1 MSSSGAEARA
11 FALLQA
17 DRLAEAEAAWREI
30 LGRDPADV
38 RAQHFLGCVL
48 ARTGRLEE
56 ALALLDRSIGR
67 EPRNAMFLANRAR
80 VLGDAGR
87 LDAAIE
93 DLRRAVRSDPR
104 FGAAY
109 HHLGLLLERAGRREE
124 SLAAL
129 RRAVAIDPHA
139 PGANASLGRAL
150 LASGDAA
157 GARDA
162 FERAV
167 AARPGDPELLNNLGL
182 ALNTLGHAE
191 AAIARYRE
199 ALARRPAFAE
209 ARLNCGHALRDAGDL
224 RAAAAMYAQA
234 LADRPGFLEAMLARA
249 GAALDLGDLAAA
261 REGYEQVLAST
272 GESADA
278 RYGLGQ
284 VALREGRYAEGWAG
298 YAWRFATHPPQS
310 IAREIPLPALD
321 AALLGSVRRVFVWG
335 EQGLGDQLLF
345 ASLLPELESRGIG
358 MVLDVD
364 ARLAPLLARHL
375 RGACVASG
383 DRAFEGCDAHIP
395 LGSLGALFRPDAAS
409 FARQPRA
416 LLAADP
422 ARAAQVAAMLPAA
435 SQRIGISWRSF
446 RDRGR
451 GALAAR
457 KSAPL
462 ERFAALGREGV
473 VLVDLQYGDVSEER
487 ARFCARYPGLLARV
501 PGLDPVADLEGLL
514 AAIEACDRV
523 VTTSNVT
530 AHLAGALGKPTLLV
544 FPGGNPPFAYWTF
557 DGEGRTPWYPSVRVV
572 SGPELDTWEKVL
584 ERAAALTGREGQA
597 TD

>member
-1 MSSSGAEARA
+1 MSSSAAEARA

-17 DRLAEAEAAWREI
+17 ERLGEAEAAWREI

-48 ARTGRLEE
+48 ARAGRLEE
-56 ALALLDRSIGR
+56 ALALLDRSIGG

-80 VLGDAGR
+80 VLADAGR

-93 DLRRAVRSDPR
+93 DLRRAVRCDPR

-109 HHLGLLLERAGRREE
+109 HHLGMLLERAGRRDE

-129 RRAVAIDPHA
+129 RRAVAIDPQA

-157 GARDA
+157 GARAA

-182 ALNTLGHAE
+182 ALNSLGDTQ

-199 ALARRPAFAE
+199 ALARRPGFAE
-209 ARLNCGHALRDAGDL
+209 ARLNCGHALRDAGEL
-224 RAAAAMYAQA
+224 PAAAAMYAQA
-234 LADRPGFLEAMLARA
+234 LADRPGFVEAMLARA

-261 REGYEQVLAST
+261 REGYAEALAAA

-284 VALREGRYAEGWAG
+284 VALRERRYAEGWAG
-298 YAWRFATHPPQS
+298 YASRFATHPPQS
-310 IAREIPLPALD
+310 VARDVPLPPLD
-321 AALLGSVRRVFVWG
+321 AQGLESARRVFVWG
-335 EQGLGDQLLF
+335 EQGLGDQVLF
-345 ASLLPELESRGIG
+345 ATLLPELASRGIE

-364 ARLAPLLARHL
+364 PRLAPLLARRL
-375 RGACVASG
+375 PGARVASG
-383 DRAFEGCDAHIP
+383 ERPFEGCDAQVP
-395 LGSLGALFRPDAAS
+395 LGSLGALFRSDAAS
-409 FARQPRA
+409 FARQTRA

-422 ARAAQVAAMLPAA
+422 ARAAQVASMLPPA
-435 SQRIGISWRSF
+435 SDRVGISWRSF

-462 ERFAALGREGV
+462 ECFAALGREGV

-487 ARFCARYPGLLARV
+487 ARFAARHAGLLAQV
-501 PGLDPVADLEGLL
+501 PGLDPATDLEGLL
-514 AAIEACDRV
+514 AAIEACGRV

-530 AHLAGALGKPTLLV
+530 AHLAGALGKETLLV
-544 FPGGNPPFAYWTF
+544 FPGGNPPFAYWAF

-572 SGPELDTWEKVL
+572 SGPDLDTWEKAL
-584 ERAAALTGREGQA
+584 ERAAHVARREPGNG
-597 TD
+597 